1 MSNNDQSVRLDQW
14 LWAARFFKTRPLAVS
29 AIKNGRVDVNGQR
42 AKPARSISAGD
53 VLHIRKQAEL
63 EFCVTVTDV
72 ASKRVSATL
81 AQALYQESPESIER
95 RNNLREQQQI
105 ARNMVDFPDKRPDKR
120 ARRDI
125 RAIKHQE

>member
-1 MSNNDQSVRLDQW
+1 MTQAEQSVRLDQW

-42 AKPARSISAGD
+42 AKPARNVSAGD
-53 VLHIRKQAEL
+53 VIHIRKQAEL
-63 EFCVTVTDV
+63 EFTVTVTDV
-72 ASKRVSATL
+72 SSKRVSATV
-81 AQALYQESPESIER
+81 AQNLYEESAESIER
-95 RNNLREQQQI
+95 RENLREQQQI

-120 ARRDI
+120 ARRNI